1 MTETE
6 SILNMGVNAISQ
18 LSTLFVWDKSNEDNL
33 ANLASDERMI
43 ALGDALQGVLKDSSV
58 KIPRIITL
66 GTQSSGK
73 SSVLNSLIG
82 MDILPTGKQMVTRT
96 PLHLEVVHSHNK
108 ESKSY
113 AEFGDYTDGLWE
125 ISFSQELTFP
135 KPTAYER
142 TRVSEFIESETIRKA
157 GELRD
162 VSEVAINLRIV
173 SPYVTNLSLVDL
185 PGLTAV
191 ACTDQ
196 GQPPDIKEK
205 IEKLIGKFASQES
218 TLILAILPG
227 RADLEADMG
236 LELVKR
242 YDPSGTRTV
251 GVLTKLDL
259 MNDAGDVVRYLENKV
274 SKDLQ
279 LKHGYFAVKNR
290 NSTEKDTLSV
300 EEGLD
305 KERLYFQNHSLLSR
319 DILKQRVGSPSLKR
333 YLAHLLT
340 NAMKMS
346 LPAIQ
351 AGINR
356 ELSDVQTQ
364 LSNLGEA
371 LPETDEAK
379 ISYMHTL
386 LVNFSRDFTSCI
398 KDRGSA
404 ASTGRNIRDIL
415 TKCREGL
422 YLKNSFRLEKK
433 ISDSQL
439 QEIVLNSEGN
449 HMSFPYPPVEI
460 LERCLQDEKMR
471 PIYLLNE
478 PVQIC
483 NNMVTKELVKL
494 VSELIENSPISRFPE
509 LTNIIRQE
517 TIQQVIIP
525 FSTQTGQR
533 LELLVNMQENYIW
546 TDDEGFKQSL
556 LAFGKEDYTQNIL
569 PALRRLLEQ
578 YIDSITVHLC
588 DTAPKTIMFHLVNNC
603 TSNLYS
609 TIYPKLATKNATK
622 LLTEDTEVERKRTNL
637 VSQRTELKTALTTIE
652 RLN

>member
-1 MTETE
+1 MTESE
-6 SILNMGVNAISQ
+6 SILNKGVNAISH
-18 LSTLFVWDKSNEDNL
+18 LSNLFVWDKGNEDNL

-58 KIPRIITL
+58 KIPKIMTL

-96 PLHLEVVHSHNK
+96 PLHLEVVHNHNK
-108 ESKSY
+108 DSKSY
-113 AEFGDYTDGLWE
+113 AEFGEYTDGIWE

-135 KPTAYER
+135 KPTAQER
-142 TRVSEFIESETIRKA
+142 TRVSEYIESETIRKA

-162 VSEVAINLRIV
+162 VSEVPINLRIV
-173 SPYVTNLSLVDL
+173 SPHVTNLSLIDL

-196 GQPPDIKEK
+196 GQPPDIKDK
-205 IEKLIGKFASQES
+205 IERLVGKFASQES

-236 LELVKR
+236 LEIVKK
-242 YDPSGTRTV
+242 YDPAGTRTV

-259 MNDAGDVVRYLENKV
+259 MNDAGDIIRYLENKV

-290 NSTEKDTLSV
+290 NSNEKDTLSV

-305 KERLYFQNHSLLSR
+305 KERLYFQNHPLLSR
-319 DILKQRVGSPSLKR
+319 DTLKQRVGSPSLKR

-356 ELSDVQTQ
+356 ELGEVQTQ
-364 LSNLGEA
+364 LTNLGEA
-371 LPETDEAK
+371 LPEADEAK

-386 LVNFSRDFTSCI
+386 LVNFARDFTSCI
-398 KDRGSA
+398 KDRGSS
-404 ASTGRNIRDIL
+404 ASTGRNIRNIL
-415 TKCREGL
+415 TNCREE
-422 YLKNSFRLEKK
+422 LKNKNAFRLEKR
-433 ISDSQL
+433 IIDSQL

-471 PIYLLNE
+471 PINLLNE
-478 PVQIC
+478 PIQEC
-483 NNMVTKELVKL
+483 NNKTTEELVKL

-509 LTNIIRQE
+509 LTTIIRQE
-517 TIQQVIIP
+517 TIQNVIIP
-525 FSTQTGQR
+525 SSVVCGSNLQ
-533 LELLVNMQENYIW
+533 LLVEMQENYIW
-546 TDDEGFKQSL
+546 TDDENFRQSL
-556 LAFGKEDYTQNIL
+556 LAFGKEDYNQNIL
-569 PALRRLLEQ
+569 PALRNLLSQ
-578 YIDSITVHLC
+578 YIDSITLHLC
-588 DTAPKTIMFHLVNNC
+588 DIAPKTIMLHLVNNC

-609 TIYPKLATKNATK
+609 TIYPKLATKNAQK
-622 LLTEDTEVERKRTNL
+622 LLCEDTEVEKKRTSL
-637 VSQRTELKTALTTIE
+637 VAQRNELKTALSTIE

>member
-1 MTETE
+1 MTEQ
-6 SILNMGVNAISQ
+6 SILDKSVNAISQ
-18 LSTLFVWDKSNEDNL
+18 LSNLFVWDRGNDDNL

-43 ALGDALQGVLKDSSV
+43 ALGDALQGVLKDSTI

-96 PLHLEVVHSHNK
+96 PLHLEVVHNHNK

-113 AEFGDYTDGLWE
+113 AEFGEYNDGLWDVTY
-125 ISFSQELTFP
+125 SHELTFP
-135 KPTAYER
+135 KPTAIER
-142 TRVSEFIESETIRKA
+142 SHVSEYIESETRKKA
-157 GELRD
+157 GEQRD
-162 VSEVAINLRIV
+162 ISETPINLRIV
-173 SPYVTNLSLVDL
+173 SHHVTNLSLVDL

-196 GQPPDIKEK
+196 GQPPDIKDK
-205 IEKLIGKFASQES
+205 IERLVGKFASQES

-236 LELVKR
+236 LEIVKK

-259 MNDAGDVVRYLENKV
+259 MNDAGDVVKYLENKV

-290 NSTEKDTLSV
+290 NSNEKDTLSV
-300 EEGLD
+300 EEGLE
-305 KERLYFQNHSLLSR
+305 KERTYFQNHPLLSR
-319 DILKQRVGSPSLKR
+319 DTLRLRVGSPSLKR

-346 LPAIQ
+346 LPSIQ
-351 AGINR
+351 SGINR
-356 ELSDVQTQ
+356 ELSEVETQ
-364 LSNLGEA
+364 LNNLGEA
-371 LPETDEAK
+371 LPEGEEAK

-386 LVNFSRDFTSCI
+386 LVQFARDFTSYI
-398 KDRGSA
+398 KDRGSS

-415 TKCREGL
+415 VRCREEL
-422 YLKNSFRLEKK
+422 QAKNAFKMEKK
-433 ISDSQL
+433 ITDSQL

-460 LERCLQDEKMR
+460 LERCLQDSKMR
-471 PIYLLNE
+471 PMYELNE
-478 PVQIC
+478 PIQSC
-483 NNMVTKELVKL
+483 NNTVTEELVKL
-494 VSELIENSPISRFPE
+494 VSELIENSQINRFPE
-509 LTNIIRQE
+509 LRNIIRQE
-517 TIQQVIIP
+517 TIQNVIIP
-525 FSTQTGQR
+525 NSTKCSEQ
-533 LELLVNMQENYIW
+533 LEELVTMQENYIW
-546 TDDEGFKQSL
+546 TDDEVFRESL
-556 LAFGKEDYTQNIL
+556 LAFGKEDYSQDIL
-569 PALRRLLEQ
+569 PALRNLLKQ

-588 DTAPKTIMFHLVNNC
+588 DTGPKTIMLHLVNQC
-603 TSNLYS
+603 TSNVYS
-609 TIYPKLATKNATK
+609 VIYPKLATKNASK
-622 LLTEDTEVERKRTNL
+622 LLTEDTEVERKRSTL
-637 VSQRTELKTALTTIE
+637 VALRTELKTALTTIE

>member
-1 MTETE
+1 MSEN
-6 SILNMGVNAISQ
+6 SMLNKGVSAISQ
-18 LSTLFVWDKSNEDNL
+18 LSTLFVWDRNNEDNL
-33 ANLASDERMI
+33 ASLASDERMI

-108 ESKSY
+108 DGESY
-113 AEFGDYTDGLWE
+113 AEFGDYVDGLWE
-125 ISFSQELTFP
+125 ASFKQILSFP
-135 KPTAYER
+135 KPSAEER
-142 TRVSEFIESETIRKA
+142 THVSEFIENETRRKA
-157 GELRD
+157 GDQRD
-162 VSEVAINLRIV
+162 ISEIPINLRIV
-173 SPYVTNLSLVDL
+173 SPHVTNLSLVDL

-205 IEKLIGKFASQES
+205 IENLVGKFASDTS

-242 YDPSGTRTV
+242 YDPSGQRTV

-279 LKHGYFAVKNR
+279 LKHGYFAIKNR

-300 EEGLD
+300 EEGLA
-305 KERLYFQNHSLLSR
+305 KERLYFQNHSVLSR
-319 DILKQRVGSPSLKR
+319 DALKTRVGSPSLKR

-351 AGINR
+351 AGINK
-356 ELSDVQTQ
+356 ELGDVETQ
-364 LSNLGEA
+364 LNNLGDA
-371 LPETDEAK
+371 LPEGDEAK

-386 LVNFSRDFTSCI
+386 LVNFSREFTSCI
-398 KDRGSA
+398 KDRGSS
-404 ASTGRNIRDIL
+404 ASTGRNIRDL
-415 TKCREGL
+415 LVKCRENL
-422 YLKNSFRLEKK
+422 
-433 ISDSQL
+433 SDSNAFRKEKRVTDMQL

-460 LERCLQDEKMR
+460 LERCLQDVKIR
-471 PIYLLNE
+471 PIYDLYTPIQESNDNITE
-478 PVQIC
+478 
-483 NNMVTKELVKL
+483 ELVKL
-494 VSELIENSPISRFPE
+494 VSELIENSAISRFPE
-509 LTNIIRQE
+509 LRTIIRQE
-517 TIQQVIIP
+517 TIQSVIIP
-525 FSTQTGQR
+525 NSTSSSQL
-533 LELLVNMQENYIW
+533 LEDLVMMQENYIW

-556 LAFGKEDYTQNIL
+556 LAFGKEDYTKNIL
-569 PALRRLLEQ
+569 PALRKLLEQ
-578 YIDSITVHLC
+578 YIDSISVHLS
-588 DTAPKTIMFHLVNNC
+588 DTAPKSVMLHLVNKC

-609 TIYPKLATKNATK
+609 TIYPKLATQNATK

-637 VSQRTELKTALTTIE
+637 VALRSELKTALTTIE